1 MRLVPKK
8 EACWLLGISRA
19 TIDRRVG
26 TPGFPQRVKQGIRVY
41 YRSDEIDTYIRSL
54 SVSA

>member
-8 EACWLLGISRA
+8 EACWLLGVSRA

-26 TPGFPQRVKQGIRVY
+26 TPGFPQAVKQGIRVY
-41 YRSDEIDTYIRSL
+41 YRSDEIEAYIRSL
-54 SVSA
+54 PASR

>member
-19 TIDRRVG
+19 TIDRRAGV
-26 TPGFPQRVKQGIRVY
+26 PGFPQRVKQGIRVY
-41 YRSDEIDTYIRSL
+41 YRSDEIEAYIRSL
-54 SVSA
+54 